1 MTANINEAVQKI
13 KKVGGTNARVTPMPG
28 QDAINGLQQVEIHES
43 GSWQAVVTGIT
54 RKMAEDIISQ
64 ATNRVI
70 LG

>member
-13 KKVGGTNARVTPMPG
+13 RQVGGTNARVVPMDG
-28 QDAINGLQQVEIHES
+28 HGLDGLHYVEIREN
-43 GSWQAVVTGIT
+43 GSWHAVVSGVTK
-54 RKMAEDIISQ
+54 KMAEDIISQ